1 VPVGYEVAKKLGAPL
16 DLLVVRKIGAPGNS
30 ELACGAFILGGEVVW
45 NTKVM
50 KAIRVTRK
58 DLEETYQDEVD
69 EAKRRE
75 EALRTP
81 DSPPLPLAGRSVI
94 IVDDGLATG
103 ATMRAAIQ
111 GVLAEHAREIIVAVP
126 IGPVSTCREIEA
138 MGCDL
143 ICDQRIDDISFS
155 SVGEWYQ
162 EFPQV
167 STDECRDIVVTNR
180 REREAQQKGESR
192 LSPL

>member
-1 VPVGYEVAKKLGAPL
+1 
-16 DLLVVRKIGAPGNS
+16 
-30 ELACGAFILGGEVVW
+30 
-45 NTKVM
+45 
-50 KAIRVTRK
+50 
-58 DLEETYQDEVD
+58 
-69 EAKRRE
+69 
-75 EALRTP
+75 
-81 DSPPLPLAGRSVI
+81 
-94 IVDDGLATG
+94 
-103 ATMRAAIQ
+103 MRAAIQ

-167 STDECRDIVVTNR
+167 STEECREIVVMNR
-180 REREAQQKGESR
+180 REREELSQQKGEPR
-192 LSPL
+192 LSSL